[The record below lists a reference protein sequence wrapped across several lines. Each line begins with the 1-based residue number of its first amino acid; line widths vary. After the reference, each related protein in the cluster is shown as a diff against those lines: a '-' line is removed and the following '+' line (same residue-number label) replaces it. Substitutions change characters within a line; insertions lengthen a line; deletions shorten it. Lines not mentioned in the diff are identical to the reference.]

1 MSLKSNNKDLLQGP
15 LVKNML
21 MFTIPVILS
30 GILQLV
36 FNTADLIV
44 VGKFDTVNGSLAQ
57 AAIGSTSAVINL
69 IIGIFLGISVGV
81 NVVIAQIIGSKNFDH
96 LRKAVQ
102 TAMLL
107 GFIAGAFIA
116 VLGFIFTKPMLQ
128 LIGTEENVL
137 PFAEDYL
144 RIYFIGAPFN
154 MIYNFGAAIM
164 RAYGD
169 TKRPM
174 FFLAFGGV
182 ANVILNLITVV
193 GFNMSVRGVAIAT
206 ASSHFIAAALTVGAL
221 IKTSQPIKLHLNGIK
236 LNSTWV
242 KQIIALGVPA
252 GIQSSL
258 FSLSNVVIQS
268 AINSFNDSSIIA
280 GNGNAAN
287 VEGFLYLATHAFYQ
301 TIITFM
307 GQCCGARRF
316 EMLKKIYYTGIVLV
330 GLAGLVTGFVAW
342 GFDRQLM
349 TLYSSNKADIVAGM
363 MRLSIIC
370 PTYFI
375 CGLMDYTAGA
385 IRGMGKSFVPM
396 IISLIGACGLR
407 VVWVFTVF
415 KFWNTTTSLYISY
428 PISWLL
434 TFIALFI
441 YTTIVRRNMTQGE
454 RVRQLAKQ
462 NS

>member
-1 MSLKSNNKDLLQGP
+1 MSVKKVNKDLLQGS

-21 MFTIPVILS
+21 LFTIPVILS
-30 GILQLV
+30 GILQLI

-57 AAIGSTSAVINL
+57 AAIGSTTSMINL
-69 IIGIFLGISVGV
+69 IISIFLGISVGV

-96 LRKAVQ
+96 LRTAVQ

-116 VLGFIFTKPMLQ
+116 VLGFIFTKPLLQ
-128 LIGTEENVL
+128 LIGTEENVF

-174 FFLAFGGV
+174 IFLSIGGV

-206 ASSHFIAAALTVGAL
+206 ASSHFIAAALTVGLL
-221 IKTSQPIKLHLNGIK
+221 IKTNEPIKLQLKGIK
-236 LNSTWV
+236 LNKTWV
-242 KQIIALGVPA
+242 GKIIALGVPA

-287 VEGFLYLATHAFYQ
+287 VEGFLYVATHAFYQ
-301 TIITFM
+301 TIITFT
-307 GQCCGARRF
+307 GQCCGARKF
-316 EMLKKIYYTGIVLV
+316 NMLKKIYYTAIALVVATGITT
-330 GLAGLVTGFVAW
+330 GLAALL
-342 GFDRQLM
+342 FDRQLM
-349 TLYSSNKADIVAGM
+349 TLYSSNEADIVAGM

-375 CGLMDYTAGA
+375 CGAMDLTAGA
-385 IRGMGKSFVPM
+385 IRGMGKSFVSM

-407 VVWVFTVF
+407 IVWVYTIF
-415 KFWNTTTSLYISY
+415 KTWHTATSLYLSY
-428 PISWLL
+428 PISWAL
-434 TFIALFI
+434 TFAALFI
-441 YTTIVRRNMTQGE
+441 YSAIIRKKLTNKDRLKLQAE
-454 RVRQLAKQ
+454 
-462 NS
+462 